1 MKKYT
6 KKPWQAGENVIK
18 YPHPVSNYK
27 LTEKQEN
34 DYEKL
39 HFCNRI
45 LLLLLLLLYVIR
57 GKSVFAA
64 IVHEYSQ
71 SKAYLSK
78 ISPSK
83 NTVHSF
89 FARRPG
95 RADIGITSAE

>member
-1 MKKYT
+1 
-6 KKPWQAGENVIK
+6 VIK

-39 HFCNRI
+39 HFCKRI

-78 ISPSK
+78 ISQSK
-83 NTVHSF
+83 NTVKSF
-89 FARRPG
+89 FVGEPP
-95 RADIGITSAE
+95 RADIGVTLVE